1 MSLDPPN
8 DSPVIVQLDA
18 RPINSTIHLAD
29 YDPRWPAWYAKEEA
43 KLTRALEGLDHTLW
57 HVGST
62 SVPGLAA
69 KPLIDILLAVPD
81 AAVAR
86 GDAADGSGQSD
97 ADREA
102 DYVDRIESTGY
113 RLHLREPNWHEH
125 RLFKGPRPPVN
136 LHVFS
141 AGSSEITRML
151 AFRDRV
157 RAHDDERAL
166 YEAEKRRL
174 AAQVWARTQD
184 YADAKSTVVEA
195 IIARALAG

>member
-1 MSLDPPN
+1 MAMFNEPTDGP
-8 DSPVIVQLDA
+8 IIIQLDA
-18 RPINSTIHLAD
+18 RPINSTIHLDA

-43 KLTRALEGLDHTLW
+43 KLAAALGDLPHSLW

-81 AAVAR
+81 AA
-86 GDAADGSGQSD
+86 
-97 ADREA
+97 REA

-113 RLHLREPNWHEH
+113 RLHLREPEWHEH
-125 RLFKGPRPPVN
+125 RVFKGPRPPVN

-151 AFRDRV
+151 AFRDRL
-157 RAHDDERAL
+157 RAHEDERAL

-174 AAQVWARTQD
+174 AAMVWPRVQD
-184 YADAKSTVVEA
+184 YADAKTGVVEA
-195 IIARALAG
+195 IIARALAAGA

>member
-1 MSLDPPN
+1 MPTDETDGPR
-8 DSPVIVQLDA
+8 IIQLDA
-18 RPINSTIHLAD
+18 RPINSTIHLD
-29 YDPRWPAWYAKEEA
+29 DHDPRWPAWYAKEEA
-43 KLTRALEGLDHTLW
+43 KLATALGDLPHTLW

-81 AAVAR
+81 AA
-86 GDAADGSGQSD
+86 
-97 ADREA
+97 REA
-102 DYVDRIESTGY
+102 DYVARIEATGY
-113 RLHLREPNWHEH
+113 RLHIREPEWNEH

-141 AGSSEITRML
+141 AGCPEITRML
-151 AFRDRV
+151 AFRDRL

-174 AAQVWARTQD
+174 AAIVWPRVQD
-184 YADAKSTVVEA
+184 YADAKTEVVEA
-195 IIARALAG
+195 IIARAIAAGA

>member
-81 AAVAR
+81 AA
-86 GDAADGSGQSD
+86 
-97 ADREA
+97 REA